1 MSTQLKLTRKGSLV
15 VGMLG
20 WAAEN
25 IKRGETGLCWF
36 PTGPEDPRF
45 RYGFKWEKHRVEAV
59 EDVRA
64 YRDVVIIDETFR
76 IKEHTPV
83 EAKILGYIYDDYA
96 EIPFTD
102 KWTRY
107 EIGTQAYLA
116 DKSLPSKFLAEKI
129 ILAPTQDCYVRF
141 EGENRVSHLLS
152 GGAQYEYPR
161 RTDTLWV
168 KRRTTD
174 GVLVIRAF
182 GNEVGV

>member
-1 MSTQLKLTRKGSLV
+1 LSTQLKLVEKGSLV

-36 PTGPEDPRF
+36 PTGPKDPRF
-45 RYGFKWEKHRVEAV
+45 RYGFRWEKHRVEAV
-59 EDVRA
+59 EDIRA

-107 EIGTQAYLA
+107 EIGTQAYRA
-116 DKSLPSKFLAEKI
+116 DKSLPSKFLAEIMYLK
-129 ILAPTQDCYVRF
+129 ATQDCYVIF
-141 EGENRVSHLLS
+141 ESENRVQHRLEA
-152 GGAQYEYPR
+152 GEQFEYPR
-161 RTDTLWV
+161 RTNAIWV
-168 KRRTTD
+168 KRVTTN
-174 GVLVIRAF
+174 GTLIVRAF